1 MSRRAL
7 ILVAMAG
14 CVHGA
19 AALAAEPATATPA
32 AQAAPAAQ
40 ATPAQAA
47 PPAQPAAS
55 DPASAEAAGAA
66 VFAANCVV
74 CHGAKGQG
82 QPSLAPP
89 LTSYPARYAGI
100 PEGRRQLAMTMLGG
114 MFGGIDVEGHHFD
127 FKMPEFAQLDDAALA
142 SVLNFVVFALAQAPA
157 QVPRLTAEEVKAE
170 RASPLTGAQVREHR
184 AKVLGLLGL

>member
-1 MSRRAL
+1 MSRWAL
-7 ILVAMAG
+7 VLVAMAG
-14 CVHGA
+14 CMQGA
-19 AALAAEPATATPA
+19 AAPAAEPAPATPA

-40 ATPAQAA
+40 ATPAS
-47 PPAQPAAS
+47 QPGAS
-55 DPASAEAAGAA
+55 DPLSAEAAGAA

-100 PEGRRQLAMTMLGG
+100 PEGRRQLAMTVLGG

-157 QVPRLTAEEVKAE
+157 QVPRLTAEEIKAE